1 MSTPD
6 DGGGPGSRRPPSP
19 PPIDHLVDAFAAV
32 PADPEP
38 GQVWR
43 ARWQGTTQVVIVLGA
58 DRDTAD
64 AAPFTPDVPVSA
76 GVGVVVE
83 AKESPL
89 RSDHVA
95 WTPLARPLPVRV
107 LDIVVGT
114 VTDGALDRVRRG
126 PRRPV
131 ALHPLDERSQVV
143 ERIDERMDDLE
154 QARWVPDVAESVD
167 LAAVLRARGL
177 TPGRLATELDVEP
190 GEIMD
195 IVRGDRAPSLPTAE
209 KLAPALDL
217 DLAALTGP
225 RPVDADLVRALDQPR
240 FRRRLAERGRQAGV
254 DDEAAWRYQV
264 ASSEL
269 PAAARTTGHTDAYRR
284 FIGLI
289 EDYLR

>member
-1 MSTPD
+1 MPTPE
-6 DGGGPGSRRPPSP
+6 DGSSPGRRPPSP

-32 PADPEP
+32 PADPQP
-38 GQVWR
+38 GQLWR
-43 ARWQGTTQVVIVLGA
+43 ARWQRTAQVVVLLGA

-64 AAPFTPDVPVSA
+64 AAPFTPDVAVAA

-114 VTDGALDRVRRG
+114 VTDEALDRVRRG

-131 ALHPLDERSQVV
+131 ELHPLDERSQVV
-143 ERIDERMDDLE
+143 ERIAERMDDLE
-154 QARWVPDVAESVD
+154 HARWVPDVAEPVD
-167 LAAVLRARGL
+167 LAALMRGRGL
-177 TPGRLATELDVEP
+177 TPGRLATKLEVEP

-195 IVRGDRAPSLPTAE
+195 IVRGDRAPSLRTAE
-209 KLAPALDL
+209 KLAPALGL
-217 DLAALTGP
+217 DVAALTGP

-264 ASSEL
+264 ATSEL
-269 PAAARTTGHTDAYRR
+269 AAAARTTGHADAYRR
-284 FIGLI
+284 FVGLI